1 MQETTVTHLPQIP
14 LTGEQYKR
22 WRTYSTLESIT
33 TSPEYCQ
40 SQIDFFKKQLIT
52 KEEYLTKSTE
62 LRKRKLEIETE
73 LRELEENYI
82 HSNLEYLMG
91 DKLEIFRDGVTT
103 GTFGFVRDMSTHNGD
118 IIPRLYKC
126 KKDGTPSK
134 HEYYLWGR
142 GLTFIRVK

>member
-1 MQETTVTHLPQIP
+1 MPEIKTPDRTRALKTAVIAWESRKR
-14 LTGEQYKR
+14 GENGY
-22 WRTYSTLESIT
+22 TT

-82 HSNLEYLMG
+82 NSNLEYLMG